1 MAQAQLNMCILLSL
15 VSIENK
21 ISLSVSGKEIG
32 SYQNHLER
40 RVVSFVFWLN
50 ICQKFYMQ

>member
-21 ISLSVSGKEIG
+21 ISLSVSGKELG
-32 SYQNHLER
+32 SYQNHLEKDGC
-40 RVVSFVFWLN
+40 FL
-50 ICQKFYMQ
+50 CMLA